1 MRPIRYFSLDE
12 ANRARVQVA
21 PLLAR
26 LKDLHARA
34 TSTTERLDALWQRL
48 EAGER
53 VLDDIA
59 ELQGRVDA
67 DARDVAELLG
77 RLEEF
82 GCVLRDVEQGLVDF
96 PARADGTE
104 FYLCWHL
111 GESAIGYWH
120 GVQEGFAGRK
130 PLTTMPGRLIH

>member
-12 ANRARVQVA
+12 ANRALVQVA

-67 DARDVAELLG
+67 HAHDVTELLG
-77 RLEEF
+77 RLEEV

-111 GESAIGYWH
+111 GESTIGYWH